1 MSFLS
6 GNSSVFNT
14 SVIGW
19 RCACEVVDDCRISG
33 DFRERGCWQLTSRT
47 LLLVLYNWNSERNSA
62 SNKWWL
68 ETKLRSLL
76 LGRKFQF
83 QHFHCKTWCI
93 MFEENLYVP
102 TKRRKSTRCESFIQF
117 TSSAFSS
124 STGKSNIFVK
134 ESSTMIDVV
143 FYGFQGHL
151 PQMCC
156 FDCRLLP
163 CWKKW
168 PS

>member
-1 MSFLS
+1 MLLCLRKGHFPLPCLLRKCYSFIEKVSFLS
-6 GNSSVFNT
+6 GNRSVFNT

-47 LLLVLYNWNSERNSA
+47 LLLVLYSWNSERNSA

-76 LGRKFQF
+76 FGRKFQF

-102 TKRRKSTRCESFIQF
+102 TKKEETNKMWIFHPNLLLQLF
-117 TSSAFSS
+117 HLQL
-124 STGKSNIFVK
+124 KKNNIF
-134 ESSTMIDVV
+134 
-143 FYGFQGHL
+143 L
-151 PQMCC
+151 
-156 FDCRLLP
+156 
-163 CWKKW
+163 
-168 PS
+168 